1 MSVYFSVLF
10 SQYESC
16 FNQYDSYVQAPFA
29 PCRRHSPEA
38 ETAFEVQPSCLHSP
52 LAPCLMHKPRTCAA
66 AEQVGNEH
74 GFLPTPLC
82 LSMGWCCV
90 QGGASSAYT
99 SRVES
104 AVSWNGNGE
113 NVEQGRTKQHQ
124 SFLSHIAHH
133 ICTSS
138 HTDVYTHVTHSTQ
151 AHIHTSHSIHT
162 PHHTYTHHTPLTH
175 TPHITL
181 PRRRTHPRTSSN
193 GLEYAPAICTLQLHT
208 CCAF

>member
-1 MSVYFSVLF
+1 M
-10 SQYESC
+10 
-16 FNQYDSYVQAPFA
+16 FNQYESYVQAPFA
-29 PCRRHSPEA
+29 PCRRHSLEA

-82 LSMGWCCV
+82 LSMGLCCV

-113 NVEQGRTKQHQ
+113 NVEQGRTMQHQ

-138 HTDVYTHVTHSTQ
+138 HTDVHTHVTHSKQ
-151 AHIHTSHSIHT
+151 AHIHTSHSTHT
-162 PHHTYTHHTPLTH
+162 PHH
-175 TPHITL
+175 
-181 PRRRTHPRTSSN
+181 
-193 GLEYAPAICTLQLHT
+193 A
-208 CCAF
+208 

>member
-82 LSMGWCCV
+82 LSMGWCCA

-113 NVEQGRTKQHQ
+113 NVEQGRTMQHQ
-124 SFLSHIAHH
+124 SHF
-133 ICTSS
+133 
-138 HTDVYTHVTHSTQ
+138 Y
-151 AHIHTSHSIHT
+151 HTSHITYAPHYTQTYTHT
-162 PHHTYTHHTPLTH
+162 SRTAHKHTYTHHTPLIH